1 VDALGGTGHHVEM
14 LSQIDLDRPRP
25 HVAVITM
32 NRPERFNALSYQAM
46 REWNGVLDALEAD
59 LDSRVVIVTGAG
71 RGFCSGFDL
80 KAATSGENGP
90 WQEGLGPLQEQYRM
104 QQGYGDLILRLRRIP
119 QPLIAAVNGA
129 AAGGGLSI
137 ALACDLR
144 IAAPEAKFNCA
155 FTRIGLGGG
164 EMGSS
169 YFLPKLLGS
178 AMAAE
183 LMYTGR
189 MVHASEAL
197 EIGLVSRLVERDQLL
212 DTALDLAQQMVDSAT
227 PFGLRIT
234 KEVFDQV
241 QSGMSLETAIHI
253 ENRNQVLA
261 TRTQDAAA
269 AMVAWASDKKP
280 EYRDE

>member
-1 VDALGGTGHHVEM
+1 
-14 LSQIDLDRPRP
+14 
-25 HVAVITM
+25 
-32 NRPERFNALSYQAM
+32 
-46 REWNGVLDALEAD
+46 
-59 LDSRVVIVTGAG
+59 VVVVTGAG

-80 KAATSGENGP
+80 KAAAGGENGP
-90 WQEGLGPLQEQYRM
+90 WQEGLGALQHQYRM
-104 QQGYGDLILRLRRIP
+104 QQAYGDLIVRLRRIP

-178 AMAAE
+178 ALAAE

-189 MVHASEAL
+189 MVYAPEAL
-197 EIGLVSRLVERDQLL
+197 EIGLVSRLVEREQLL
-212 DTALDLAQQMVDSAT
+212 DAALDLAREMIDSAT
-227 PFGLRIT
+227 PFGLRLT

-241 QSGMSLETAIHI
+241 QSGMSLETVVHI

-261 TRTQDAAA
+261 TQTKDAAA
-269 AMVAWASDKKP
+269 AMAAWADEKKP
-280 EYRDE
+280 KYRDE

>member
-1 VDALGGTGHHVEM
+1 MSQVE
-14 LSQIDLDRPRP
+14 LDRPRP
-25 HVAVITM
+25 HVAVVTM
-32 NRPERFNALSYQAM
+32 NRPERLNALSFQVM
-46 REWNGVLDALEAD
+46 REWSAVLDELESD
-59 LDSRVVIVTGAG
+59 LDTRVVIVTGAG

-80 KAATSGENGP
+80 KAAAAGENGP
-90 WQEGLGPLQEQYRM
+90 WQEGVGGLQAQYRM
-104 QQGYGDLILRLRRIP
+104 QQAYGGLILRLRGIP

-155 FTRIGLGGG
+155 FTRVGLGGG

-178 AMAAE
+178 ALAAE

-189 MVHASEAL
+189 MVYAPEAL
-197 EIGLVSRLVERDQLL
+197 AIGLVSRVVERDQLL
-212 DTALDLAQQMVDSAT
+212 EAALEMAQAMIDSAT
-227 PFGLRIT
+227 PFGLRLT

-241 QSGMSLETAIHI
+241 QSGISLEAAIHI

-261 TRTQDAAA
+261 VHTKDTAA
-269 AMVAWASDKKP
+269 AMAAWTEEKKP
-280 EYRDE
+280 KYRDE

>member
-1 VDALGGTGHHVEM
+1 MAIMSEMSLVE
-14 LSQIDLDRPRP
+14 LDRPRP
-25 HVAVITM
+25 HIGVVTM
-32 NRPERFNALSYQAM
+32 NRPERLNALSFQAM
-46 REWNGVLDALEAD
+46 REWGAVLDELESD
-59 LDSRVVIVTGAG
+59 LDTRVVIVTGAG

-80 KAATSGENGP
+80 KAAAGGENGP
-90 WQEGLGPLQEQYRM
+90 WQAGIGPLQDQYRM
-104 QQGYGDLILRLRRIP
+104 QQAYGGLILRLRRIP

-178 AMAAE
+178 ALAAE

-189 MVHASEAL
+189 MVHAQEAL
-197 EIGLVSRLVERDQLL
+197 EIGLVSRLVERDRLL
-212 DTALDLAQQMVDSAT
+212 EAALEMAQQMIDSAT
-227 PFGLRIT
+227 PFGLRLT
-234 KEVFDQV
+234 KEVLDQA
-241 QSGMSLETAIHI
+241 QSGASLETAIHI

-261 TRTQDAAA
+261 SRTEDAAA
-269 AMVAWASDKKP
+269 AAAAWKDEKKP
-280 EYRDE
+280 KYRDA

>member
-1 VDALGGTGHHVEM
+1 MPDMRQVE
-14 LSQIDLDRPRP
+14 IDRPRP
-25 HVAVITM
+25 HVAVVTL
-32 NRPERFNALSYQAM
+32 NRPERFNALSFRLLRDFYA
-46 REWNGVLDALEAD
+46 VLEELESEPD
-59 LDSRVVIVTGAG
+59 TRVVIVTGAG

-80 KAATSGENGP
+80 QAAAGGENGP
-90 WQEGLGPLQEQYRM
+90 WEKGLGPLQNQFRM
-104 QQGYGDLILRLRRIP
+104 QQAYGGLVVRLRRIP

-164 EMGSS
+164 EMGTS
-169 YFLPKLLGS
+169 YFLPKLLGP
-178 AMAAE
+178 ALAAE

-189 MVHASEAL
+189 MVYAPEAL

-212 DTALDLAQQMVDSAT
+212 DAALDLAQQMVDSAT

-241 QSGMSLETAIHI
+241 QAGISLETALHI

-261 TRTQDAAA
+261 VQTKDAQA
-269 AMVAWASDKKP
+269 AMAAWSEEKKP

>member
-1 VDALGGTGHHVEM
+1 M
-14 LSQIDLDRPRP
+14 S
-25 HVAVITM
+25 
-32 NRPERFNALSYQAM
+32 RPERFNAISYQAL
-46 REWNGVLDALEAD
+46 RELHSALEELESD
-59 LDSRVVIVTGAG
+59 LDTRVVIVTGAG

-80 KAATSGENGP
+80 KARDAGENGP
-90 WQEGLGPLQEQYRM
+90 WEEGLGAIQDQYRM
-104 QQGYGDLILRLRRIP
+104 QQAYGGLVVRLRKIP

-144 IAAPEAKFNCA
+144 IAAPGAKFNCA

-169 YFLPKLLGS
+169 YFLPKLVGS
-178 AMAAE
+178 ATAAE

-189 MVHASEAL
+189 MVSAEEAL
-197 EIGLVSRLVERDQLL
+197 QIGLISRLVERDQLL
-212 DTALDLAQQMVDSAT
+212 ESALELAQEMIDSAT

-234 KEVFDQV
+234 KEVFEQA
-241 QSGMSLETAIHI
+241 QSGMSLEAVVHI

-261 TRTQDAAA
+261 SQTKDASAA
-269 AMVAWASDKKP
+269 GNAWDSQEKP
-280 EYRDE
+280 PYVDE